1 MNLVQYIKELLYQY
15 ECVIIPQMGAF
26 LTQPV
31 AIRIDREQGIFF
43 PPGKELSF
51 NGLLTHNDGLLANYI
66 AKRKSISYESA
77 LQEIQLES
85 QQWLKT
91 LNLGTAVPSWYL
103 RIKTQFRTK
112 NHIFTLR

>member
-1 MNLVQYIKELLYQY
+1 MVQYIKELLYQY
-15 ECVIIPQMGAF
+15 ECVIIPQLGAF

-66 AKRKSISYESA
+66 AQRKSISYENA
-77 LQEIQLES
+77 LQEIQQEADNWS
-85 QQWLKT
+85 KKLKT
-91 LNLGTAVPSWYL
+91 GQLVISKRYWRVTFQL
-103 RIKTQFRTK
+103 RAK
-112 NHIFTLR
+112 NRISTLQ